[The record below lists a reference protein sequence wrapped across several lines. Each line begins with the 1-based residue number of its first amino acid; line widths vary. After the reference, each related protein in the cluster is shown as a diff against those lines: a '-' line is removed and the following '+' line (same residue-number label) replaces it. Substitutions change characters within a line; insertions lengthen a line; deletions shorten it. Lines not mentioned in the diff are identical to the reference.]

1 MTGQTVRAPFH
12 EAGQGRRES
21 PEPVTVFVRVKDIR
35 QFFNSL
41 DPSPF
46 IERDLDPNA
55 AAYIVDWVKQSRDG
69 AGVTIDIILPE
80 DAFAEAA
87 RLDVGGAV
95 KNFFEAREDDARH
108 ELKELFAVGRR
119 YLAFGAV
126 LLLFCLF
133 ASQAMRGLAGG
144 PWQEALQESFLIL
157 GWVANWKP
165 IETFLYDWQPI
176 VRRRRLYARL
186 ASAKVKLTPASGV

>member
-1 MTGQTVRAPFH
+1 M
-12 EAGQGRRES
+12 
-21 PEPVTVFVRVKDIR
+21 KDIR
-35 QFFNSL
+35 QLFNSL

-55 AAYIVDWVKQSRDG
+55 AAYIVDWVRQSRAG
-69 AGVTIDIILPE
+69 AGTGVTIEIIMPE

-87 RLDVGGAV
+87 QVDVGGAV

-108 ELKELFAVGRR
+108 ELKELFTVGRR
-119 YLAFGAV
+119 YLGFGAV
-126 LLLFCLF
+126 LLLLCLF
-133 ASQAMRGLAGG
+133 ASQAMRELGGG
-144 PWQEALQESFLIL
+144 PWKEALRESFLIL

-176 VRRRRLYARL
+176 VRRRRLYGRL
-186 ASAKVKLTPASGV
+186 ASAKVRLASATGR